1 MMFAALVYPV
11 LEPKGVLLDEL
22 LVVEPLPDKGIGNP
36 QCQDAACPRHDRDPM
51 VRFDRRRRPSRVHLN
66 EPPARACSAST
77 ETAERVGGL
86 DRAEPSLQEAGPE
99 GKDELGFPEVV
110 TQRSRDPLHELMSEG
125 GFLRREAAEANV
137 VGSSVRLDEP

>member
-36 QCQDAACPRHDRDPM
+36 QCQDAVCPRHDRDPM

-66 EPPARACSAST
+66 EPPARARST
-77 ETAERVGGL
+77 
-86 DRAEPSLQEAGPE
+86 P
-99 GKDELGFPEVV
+99 
-110 TQRSRDPLHELMSEG
+110 
-125 GFLRREAAEANV
+125 REAAEANV
-137 VGSSVRLDEP
+137 VGSSVRLDEPLPERIPIATVLPPEDRHGVREAPGSEVRQPGGHHFQRLAPSDGAEASPLPV